1 MLQDEG
7 CANRC
12 RGCCRMRVANR
23 CRGCCRMKVANRCR
37 GCCRMRVVLTGAGDV
52 AG

>member
-7 CANRC
+7 CANRY
-12 RGCCRMRVANR
+12 RGCCRMRI
-23 CRGCCRMKVANRCR
+23 ANRCR

>member
-1 MLQDEG
+1 
-7 CANRC
+7 
-12 RGCCRMRVANR
+12 MRVANR

-37 GCCRMRVVLTGAGDV
+37 GCCRMRVVLTGAGDA

>member
-12 RGCCRMRVANR
+12 RGCCRMRV
-23 CRGCCRMKVANRCR
+23 
-37 GCCRMRVVLTGAGDV
+37 VLTGTGDAAG
-52 AG
+52 

>member
-12 RGCCRMRVANR
+12 RGCCRMRI
-23 CRGCCRMKVANRCR
+23 ANRCR
-37 GCCRMRVVLTGAGDV
+37 GCCRMRVVLTGAGDAV
-52 AG
+52 G